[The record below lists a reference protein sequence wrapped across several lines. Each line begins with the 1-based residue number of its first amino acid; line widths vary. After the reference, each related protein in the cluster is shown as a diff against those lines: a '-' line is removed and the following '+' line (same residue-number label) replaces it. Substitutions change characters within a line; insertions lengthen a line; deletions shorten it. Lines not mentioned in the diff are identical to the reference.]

1 METASGPGQP
11 FWKDKPD
18 FQPFTGKSSKLIES
32 YFRFLGIFVIFFLQ
46 IIFVALFFEISPA
59 LGWGVLIYFALVY
72 GIAIIMVI
80 SRRKKMK
87 QDRQEIDQIQQRA
100 REKTGAS
107 IIGSAIHVAGNP
119 NLDRD
124 QKIVIALIPSAL
136 VVYPYDHDAP
146 IETIPL
152 SQITAVHT
160 VVYDDE
166 RTPHLETV
174 DSTAQALQLTIK
186 YGDGEYDCLLRSMWK
201 VRPIDW
207 YHAIQKARIRALSQG
222 S

>member
-1 METASGPGQP
+1 MDTLSGPSQP
-11 FWKDKPD
+11 FWKDEPD
-18 FQPFTGKSSKLIES
+18 FQQFTGKSSKLIGS

-46 IIFVALFFEISPA
+46 FIFVAVFFDISRA
-59 LGWGVLIYFALVY
+59 LGWGVLIYFTLVY

-87 QDRQEIDQIQQRA
+87 QDQQEIDQIQQRA
-100 REKTGAS
+100 AKMTGAS

-136 VVYPYDHDAP
+136 VVYPYDHDTP
-146 IETIPL
+146 IESIPL
-152 SQITAVHT
+152 NHLTAVRT

-186 YGDGEYDCLLRSMWK
+186 YGDGEYDCLLRSMRK

-207 YHAIQKARIRALSQG
+207 YHALQKARIRALSQG